1 MLFTIDL
8 CIKRRR
14 NFYKLVVIYNS
25 DISKKE
31 LDDLILKWSIKT
43 FGPTFKFRPKQKE
56 TISDIIY
63 NWLQGTSDIILDA
76 PTGSGKSIVAI
87 IIGGVLSE
95 YFGKTGYILISDLS
109 LLDQYRADIEMYLP
123 NWAVLRGQQTYTC
136 IVNGL
141 NFNVGVCKLKGA
153 TSYSD
158 IKGKFPDCAPF
169 CEYIVE
175 RERAMTAPVTI
186 CTYSFWLMQQNYVK
200 SKFHMQDMPAPF
212 DTRDFVICDEAHK
225 LVSIVQNH
233 FSPKF
238 GKNDIEKFE
247 SVIDEGI
254 TFAKDKDSFKQE
266 IKDLRKSI
274 ENTDDKSQIKLLL
287 EKYLDKI
294 KELVKISNKLK
305 TDIGAAV
312 ADSENGRLS
321 KSERSLIYTC
331 DFISD
336 HCVKFEDYCSIIDKV
351 GPDFIVKN
359 DSSIDNTITFNC
371 LNESYL
377 LNRTFHSNCGKKLY
391 MSATIGD
398 PATFAKENS
407 FSFFKSI
414 KLPVVFDYTNSPI
427 FYVPDYKMS
436 YKEKDTSLPNV
447 IRMIENIM
455 KMYPD
460 KRGIIQTGSYS
471 FAKQL
476 FEKISKNYKNRLLL
490 YEDSVS
496 KQENLNTYR
505 YSENMVLVGPSLV
518 EGLSLNDDLCRF
530 QIIMKIPYPSL
541 ADKFISAKQQFN
553 PTWYS
558 ETTAISMLQGVGRG
572 VRNEKDWCVT
582 FILDGCFNNLLNSVR
597 NMFPKEFIDRI
608 QVIPSS
614 SLLF

>member
-1 MLFTIDL
+1 M
-8 CIKRRR
+8 
-14 NFYKLVVIYNS
+14 IYNS

-63 NWLQGTSDIILDA
+63 NWLHGTSDIILDA

-274 ENTDDKSQIKLLL
+274 ENIDDKSQIKLLL

-305 TDIGAAV
+305 TDIGAAA

-321 KSERSLIYTC
+321 KSERTLIYTC

-398 PATFAKENS
+398 PDTFAKENS